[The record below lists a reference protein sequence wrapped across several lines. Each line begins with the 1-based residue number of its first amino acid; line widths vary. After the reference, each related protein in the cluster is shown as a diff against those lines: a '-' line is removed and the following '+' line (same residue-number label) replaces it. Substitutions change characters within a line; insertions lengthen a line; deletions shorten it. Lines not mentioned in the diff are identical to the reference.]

1 MQIVDNCIFQLKMKC
16 EYLLLVYEFK
26 NSYIFTFSVQRFKR
40 SVIRNLDQEGRRRM
54 QVTRSPEPR
63 GMLTI
68 LFR

>member
-1 MQIVDNCIFQLKMKC
+1 MQIVDICRFQLKMKC

-40 SVIRNLDQEGRRRM
+40 SVIRNLDQGGRRRM
-54 QVTRSPEPR
+54 QVMRSPEPR